1 MEPFQTATRDGVS
14 RPRRSRPRCVSV
26 DGMTA
31 VDTALSACAHVVCL
45 ALAWFVVTVPGY
57 AQSGADISGQ
67 KRATGQLTAVAMLA
81 IGSPPIKHGVVWR
94 VFRPLAAG
102 AKLVRSSRIPA
113 PTFDL
118 PPGRYI
124 VNAAYGRAFLTRVI
138 AVSSGKSAVEKFV
151 LNAGGL
157 KVNATLANGAP
168 VTPGSV
174 TYDIFSDER
183 DQNGNRIRIMGEVR
197 PGLVVRLNSGIYQL
211 ISKMG
216 DANAQ
221 VTAEVTVE
229 AGKLTEATFAHDAGK
244 CTFKLVRQP
253 GGEAIADVQWTI
265 LDHAGAIV
273 KESAG
278 ALPTHIL
285 APGNYSVSAHFAD
298 ALYTRTFTI
307 QSGDNVEV
315 EVVIK

>member
-1 MEPFQTATRDGVS
+1 MADWVMNRIGDNGFRALRLLGGRKTACDLV
-14 RPRRSRPRCVSV
+14 VV
-26 DGMTA
+26 
-31 VDTALSACAHVVCL
+31 VACASLVSFVLVVL
-45 ALAWFVVTVPGY
+45 GAGQAAY
-57 AQSGADISGQ
+57 AQRGLAAAPG
-67 KRATGQLTAVAMLA
+67 KENVPGQLTVAAQLA
-81 IGSPPIKHGVVWR
+81 IGSPPIKHGLIWR
-94 VFRPLAAG
+94 VFQPLAEG
-102 AKLVRSSRIPA
+102 AKLVRSSRAPA
-113 PTFDL
+113 PTFRL
-118 PPGRYI
+118 PAGRYI

-138 AVSSGKSAVEKFV
+138 SVSSGQTAIEKFV

-157 KVNATLANGAP
+157 KVQATLANGAP

-183 DQNGNRIRIMGEVR
+183 DQNGNRVRILGDVR
-197 PGLVVRLNSGIYQL
+197 PGVVVRLNSGIYQL
-211 ISKMG
+211 VSKMG
-216 DANAQ
+216 DANAR

-253 GGEAIADVQWTI
+253 GGEALADVQWTI
-265 LDHAGAIV
+265 LNSAGAIV

-285 APGNYSVSAHFAD
+285 APGNYTVSARFAD
-298 ALYTRTFTI
+298 ALYTRTFEI
-307 QSGDNVEV
+307 RSGDNVEV